1 MTWRTGFAVVALALF
16 ALGTA
21 GTGVS
26 PAGTLVPGAAASGP
40 TDGAPDALSR
50 ISRIDPFGPAAVT
63 NGANPA
69 GAFRVGPG
77 NAFASEDS
85 AGDDGPGA
93 AGTATIPRDRSFTA
107 IYDEDQAF
115 AARPFLVPPA
125 TGPPAA

>member
-1 MTWRTGFAVVALALF
+1 MTWRTGFAIVALALF

-26 PAGTLVPGAAASGP
+26 SAGTFAPGAAASGP
-40 TDGAPDALSR
+40 ADGTPDDLSR
-50 ISRIDPFGPAAVT
+50 ISRTDPFGLATVT

-69 GAFRVGPG
+69 GAFPVGPG

-85 AGDDGPGA
+85 AGDEGPGT
-93 AGTATIPRDRSFTA
+93 AGDGALPRDHSFTA

>member
-1 MTWRTGFAVVALALF
+1 MTWRTGFAIVALALF

-69 GAFRVGPG
+69 GAPRVGPG
-77 NAFASEDS
+77 NTFASEDN
-85 AGDDGPGA
+85 AGDEDPGA
-93 AGTATIPRDRSFTA
+93 GGDGATPRDRSFTA
-107 IYDEDQAF
+107 VYDEDQAF